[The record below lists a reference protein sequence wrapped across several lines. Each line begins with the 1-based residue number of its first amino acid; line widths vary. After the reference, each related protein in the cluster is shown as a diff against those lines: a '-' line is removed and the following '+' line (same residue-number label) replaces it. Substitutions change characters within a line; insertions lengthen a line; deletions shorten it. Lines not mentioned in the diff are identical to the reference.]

1 MKSDIFINICKI
13 YLIFG
18 KVLFSMELVIEIVE
32 DVEEYNKPTQP
43 QNVKKT
49 TNVLTRFEYVMLIA
63 ARALQISA
71 GSEPLIPYQEE
82 GLYNPRDIAEREL
95 LERVIPLLIQRTL
108 PDGSKEFWHVKDM
121 FIKNY

>member
-1 MKSDIFINICKI
+1 
-13 YLIFG
+13 
-18 KVLFSMELVIEIVE
+18 MELVIEIVE

>member
-1 MKSDIFINICKI
+1 MKSDIFINVCKI
-13 YLIFG
+13 YLTFG

-108 PDGSKEFWHVKDM
+108 PDGTKEFWHVKDM

>member
-13 YLIFG
+13 YLIFR

>member
-18 KVLFSMELVIEIVE
+18 KVIFSMELVIEIVE

>member
-18 KVLFSMELVIEIVE
+18 KVIFSMELVIEIVE

-49 TNVLTRFEYVMLIA
+49 T
-63 ARALQISA
+63 
-71 GSEPLIPYQEE
+71 
-82 GLYNPRDIAEREL
+82 
-95 LERVIPLLIQRTL
+95 
-108 PDGSKEFWHVKDM
+108 K
-121 FIKNY
+121 